1 MQRKSKHFFLIF
13 LAPPKKGGFR
23 YTKRAENI
31 KLSAPDIEI
40 ILFELLFIVKFNLI
54 FGESNIIRP

>member
-13 LAPPKKGGFR
+13 LATPKMGGFR

-31 KLSAPDIEI
+31 KLSALDIEI

-54 FGESNIIRP
+54 FGESNIMRP

>member
-13 LAPPKKGGFR
+13 LATLKKGGFR

-31 KLSAPDIEI
+31 KLSALDIEI

-54 FGESNIIRP
+54 FGESNIMRP